1 MPAVAAGKSNFLQN
15 INEIIAILS
24 AFTKDS
30 GKNINS
36 WDCVFLTLRESFD
49 FEVIWNCF

>member
-24 AFTKDS
+24 ALTKDS

-36 WDCVFLTLRESFD
+36 
-49 FEVIWNCF
+49 